1 MATSLDETHPLRGIL
16 QIVRWGV
23 HTSYGI
29 VRTDSSMAIHSLT
42 YGGAV
47 KNFPSLPIPISAMT
61 GSTTVLLVRHRWN
74 RDHVPV
80 HSIRITEKIIYI
92 VDR

>member
-1 MATSLDETHPLRGIL
+1 MGRTH
-16 QIVRWGV
+16 
-23 HTSYGI
+23 YGI

-42 YGGAV
+42 YGGAAGWEL
-47 KNFPSLPIPISAMT
+47 SIASYTDISDD
-61 GSTTVLLVRHRWN
+61 STTVLLVRHRWN
-74 RDHVPV
+74 RDYVPV